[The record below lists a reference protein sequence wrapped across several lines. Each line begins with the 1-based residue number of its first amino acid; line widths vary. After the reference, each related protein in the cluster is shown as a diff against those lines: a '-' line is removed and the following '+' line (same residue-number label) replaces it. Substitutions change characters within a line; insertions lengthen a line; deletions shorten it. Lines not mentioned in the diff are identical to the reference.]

1 MRTVTYALAAASAAL
16 LRRLLARLPPGDR
29 AWLARRLMRDR
40 HALPVRSL
48 AGFCETALHAWKN
61 RQYDVHQNGEE
72 ALLARLAPF
81 RPRVLL
87 DVGANVGE
95 WAEAACRHLPEAT
108 VHAFEIAPA
117 TAALLRARAAAFGE
131 RIVVNPFGLS
141 DREGT
146 VTIYAD
152 AADST
157 ATSTLPLA
165 MAYNPGMARPAEPVE
180 TTAEVTTGDA
190 YLRRHGIA
198 VVDLLKID
206 VEGAE
211 RAVLDGFA
219 GALREGR
226 VRMIQF
232 EYGWMN
238 AHTGATLRWF
248 HDLLEPLGFRIGK
261 LYPEGVAFKDYAY
274 EDEDFLGPNYV
285 ACRRDCAEQI
295 EALRCPPLT
304 PAP

>member
-1 MRTVTYALAAASAAL
+1 MRAVTYALAAASAAALRHLL
-16 LRRLLARLPPGDR
+16 LRLPAGDR
-29 AWLARRLMRDR
+29 AWLARRLMGDR
-40 HALPVRSL
+40 YALPVRSF
-48 AGFCETALHAWKN
+48 AGFCQNALHAWKN
-61 RQYDVHQNGEE
+61 RQYDVHRNGEA

-117 TAALLRARAAAFGE
+117 TAALLRDRAAPFGG

-141 DREGT
+141 DREGR

-165 MAYNPGMARPAEPVE
+165 LAYNPGMDRPAAPVE
-180 TTAEVTTGDA
+180 AMAEVTTGDA
-190 YLRRHGIA
+190 YLDRHGIA
-198 VVDLLKID
+198 AVDLLKID

-211 RAVLDGFA
+211 RAVLDGFS
-219 GALREGR
+219 GALRAGR
-226 VRMIQF
+226 VRIIQF
-232 EYGWMN
+232 EYGWLN
-238 AHTGATLRWF
+238 AHTGATLKWF
-248 HDLLEPLGFRIGK
+248 HGLLEPLGFRIGK

-274 EDEDFLGPNYV
+274 EDEDFLGPNYI
-285 ACRRDCAEQI
+285 ACHRDRADWI
-295 EALRCPPLT
+295 EALRCPPL
-304 PAP
+304 ALA